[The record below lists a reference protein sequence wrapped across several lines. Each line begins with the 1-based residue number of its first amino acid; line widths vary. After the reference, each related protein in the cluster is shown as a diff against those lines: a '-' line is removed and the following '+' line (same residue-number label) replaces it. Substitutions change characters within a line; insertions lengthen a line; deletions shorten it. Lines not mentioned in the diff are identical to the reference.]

1 MTAVAPRP
9 THDAPIT
16 GAALAAPRMT
26 VDVRPV
32 EAAGGIVVSVCGAI
46 GDREAALLSRCLHA
60 QLESEPALLV
70 VDLSRV
76 PSCDHTGRHVLGL
89 VRERAEAA
97 GTELRLADLGQPGA
111 REWLL
116 DAGLA

>member
-1 MTAVAPRP
+1 
-9 THDAPIT
+9 
-16 GAALAAPRMT
+16 MT
-26 VDVRPV
+26 VQVRSV
-32 EAAGGIVVSVCGAI
+32 TAADGVVISVSGAI

-89 VRERAEAA
+89 VRERAEAT
-97 GTELRLADLGQPGA
+97 GTELRLADLGHPDA
-111 REWLL
+111 REWLTE
-116 DAGLA
+116 AGLL